1 LGWRESASSPR
12 KAVPL
17 ERRRERAV
25 AGSTARRPVPDAG
38 PACTARR
45 PRDRPAEGRHPS
57 AGKMMVTNLSA
68 PGN

>member
-25 AGSTARRPVPDAG
+25 AGSTARGVPCQTQGPHAPPV
-38 PACTARR
+38 ARVTGRRRGVTR
-45 PRDRPAEGRHPS
+45 PRAR
-57 AGKMMVTNLSA
+57 
-68 PGN
+68 